1 LKILIKM
8 KKKLKLLMNYFKS
21 AGLDEVSF
29 QFAVSGGNIEFTDIK
44 VNFSIATT
52 IENIFEEILEMYV
65 DQVVEEGESELSEEG
80 SDYYQIFGT
89 IYVTERKIVFE
100 NFNYTY
106 YGSETSG
113 MYYEKDDYVEDD
125 SMYNTFVEVNK
136 ILTVLN
142 VDTMIVVYSGG
153 GDSGYIDGDYRTEDG
168 QSGGTPA
175 EIEDI
180 CYDLLQ
186 EYGGWEINEG
196 SQGNITFTKDFI
208 EIEHEW
214 NTEENDSISL
224 DITVDENSFDE

>member
-1 LKILIKM
+1 M
-8 KKKLKLLMNYFKS
+8 KKKFKLLMTYFRN

-29 QFAVSGGNIEFTDIK
+29 QFDVSGGSIEFTDIK
-44 VNFSIATT
+44 VNFSIATP

-65 DQVVEEGESELSEEG
+65 NQVVEEGESEMIEEG

-106 YGSETSG
+106 YGSQFSG
-113 MYYEKDDYVEDD
+113 MDYEKDDYEEDE
-125 SMYNTFVEVNK
+125 SMYNRFVKVDK
-136 ILTVLN
+136 ILTELN
-142 VDTMIVVYSGG
+142 IDKMIVGYSGS
-153 GDSGYIDGDYRTEDG
+153 GDSGYIDGDYKTEDG

-175 EIEDI
+175 GIEDI
-180 CYDLLQ
+180 CYDLLE

-196 SQGNITFTKDFI
+196 SQGTITFTKDFI
-208 EIEHEW
+208 EVEHEW
-214 NTEENDSISL
+214 NTEENDSVDL

>member
-1 LKILIKM
+1 M
-8 KKKLKLLMNYFKS
+8 KKKFKLLMTYFRN

-29 QFAVSGGNIEFTDIK
+29 QFDVSGGSIEFTDIK
-44 VNFSIATT
+44 VNFSIATP

-65 DQVVEEGESELSEEG
+65 DQVVEEGESEMIEEG

-106 YGSETSG
+106 YGSQFSG
-113 MYYEKDDYVEDD
+113 MDYEKDDYEEDE
-125 SMYNTFVEVNK
+125 SMYNRFVKVDK
-136 ILTVLN
+136 ILTELN
-142 VDTMIVVYSGG
+142 IDKMIVGYSGS
-153 GDSGYIDGDYRTEDG
+153 GDSGYIDGDYKTEDG

-175 EIEDI
+175 GIEDI
-180 CYDLLQ
+180 CYDLLE

-196 SQGNITFTKDFI
+196 SQGTITFTKDFI
-208 EIEHEW
+208 EVEHEW
-214 NTEENDSISL
+214 NTEENDSVDL

>member
-1 LKILIKM
+1 M
-8 KKKLKLLMNYFKS
+8 KKKFKLLMTYFKS

-29 QFAVSGGNIEFTDIK
+29 QFDSQGGGVEYSELK
-44 VNFSIATT
+44 VNFSVATP

-65 DQVVEEGESELSEEG
+65 DQVVEEGESEITEEG

-100 NFNYTY
+100 SFDYTY

-125 SMYNTFVEVNK
+125 SMYNTFEKVDE
-136 ILTVLN
+136 ILTELN
-142 VDTMIVVYSGG
+142 IDKMIVGYSGG
-153 GDSGYIDGDYRTEDG
+153 GDSGYIDGEYRTEDG

-175 EIEDI
+175 GIEDI

-208 EIEHEW
+208 EVEHEW
-214 NTEENDSISL
+214 NTEENDSVDL
-224 DITVDENSFDE
+224 DITVDENSFDEQ